1 MSLARTTVLSLLAAA
16 CAVSAASCARPE
28 PYTAETFVMGTAAWV
43 TVAGAGAAE
52 AEEAAQEV
60 FREFRRIESVMS
72 AWADSSELSL
82 LNAGAGSGPVAVS
95 PELFALVDSSLRYSR
110 GTFGAFDPTVRP
122 LVLLWGFQGGEPAL
136 PSPGAIDSALALV
149 GCDGISLDD
158 EALAVSLPAG
168 AQIDFAGIAKGYAVD
183 RGAAILERRGIRRAL
198 VNLGGNIYAL
208 GSPPGGRGWRIG
220 VRDPRGGLGTV
231 GTILLADAAVATS
244 GNYEN
249 FVEIDGRRYG
259 HIIDP
264 RTGRTVDGVLSV
276 TVAAPTALAADALS
290 TGFFVL
296 GPVEAARAL
305 SSFEGVAAL
314 FALPNGVRIEYKVLG
329 EFGRRLVLDPE
340 TAGRR

>member
-1 MSLARTTVLSLLAAA
+1 MSTARAIAAFATCSALAAA
-16 CAVSAASCARPE
+16 SVSCEPPE
-28 PYTAETFVMGTAAWV
+28 PYTTETFVMGTAAWV
-43 TVAGAGAAE
+43 TVAGADAAE
-52 AEEAAQEV
+52 AEKAAQEV

-72 AWADSSELSL
+72 TWADSSELSL
-82 LNAGAGSGPVAVS
+82 LNAGAGSGPIAVS
-95 PELFALVDSSLRYSR
+95 SELFALVDSSLRYSR
-110 GTFGAFDPTVRP
+110 STFGAFDATVRP
-122 LVLLWGFQGGEPAL
+122 LVLLWGFQGGAPAL
-136 PSPGAIDSALALV
+136 PSPGEIDSALALV
-149 GCDGISLDD
+149 GYGRVSLDPA
-158 EALAVSLPAG
+158 ALAVTLPPG
-168 AQIDFAGIAKGYAVD
+168 AEIDFAGIAKGYAVD
-183 RGAAILERRGIRRAL
+183 RGVAILERRGVRSAL
-198 VNLGGNIYAL
+198 VNLGGNIYAV

-296 GPVEAARAL
+296 GPVEAARAI

-314 FALPNGVRIEYKVLG
+314 FALPNGDRMEYKVIG

-340 TAGRR
+340 AAGR